1 MRYEYRDIGI
11 ERGLNDQMSIYILSL
26 RNRIHELTK
35 PMKYLLLLLPFLMA
49 FSGPVDRSFALPE
62 GTASLKKDAK
72 KLCEHYRQRVL
83 KGESM
88 ASIAKLYSEDPG
100 SAPNGGQ
107 YDGVVPGM
115 MVAEFEKVA
124 YSLKPGEISEVFE
137 TQYGFHFIQLIS
149 RRGDTL
155 SLRHLL
161 ITRD

>member
-1 MRYEYRDIGI
+1 MR
-11 ERGLNDQMSIYILSL
+11 
-26 RNRIHELTK
+26 
-35 PMKYLLLLLPFLMA
+35 LLILLLPCLIA
-49 FSGPVDRSFALPE
+49 FSRPFDPFSALQ
-62 GTASLKKDAK
+62 GNDSLLKKDAK
-72 KLCEHYRQRVL
+72 KICEYYRQRVL

-88 ASIAKLYSEDPG
+88 ASIARLYSEDPG

-107 YDGVVPGM
+107 YTNVVPGM

-149 RRGDTL
+149 RTGNTL